1 MDRPRGKDQKRIE
14 LEFPCDSYSFAQ
26 SLTLARRSDPG
37 TTPSKSRTPRDIKFT
52 RPRHTRAHD
61 GSDATRVLYQR
72 TSFTFNR
79 TIYEMGKGNAQK
91 TAAARARNN
100 AAAESEGKGGGGA
113 AGMASRAGNL
123 AIVCTVC
130 RTGFMAAQSRSQL
143 QAHVDSKHSKTHTY
157 DQWSVC
163 GWRDGMGMISARTAL
178 TSHSPPPRHVSRLQL
193 PRLRGQ
199 EMRLARVRL

>member
-1 MDRPRGKDQKRIE
+1 
-14 LEFPCDSYSFAQ
+14 
-26 SLTLARRSDPG
+26 
-37 TTPSKSRTPRDIKFT
+37 
-52 RPRHTRAHD
+52 
-61 GSDATRVLYQR
+61 
-72 TSFTFNR
+72 
-79 TIYEMGKGNAQK
+79 MGKGNAQK

-163 GWRDGMGMISARTAL
+163 GWRKGTGIIFVRRAHQ
-178 TSHSPPPRHVSRLQL
+178 HSPPPRHVPTYSF
-193 PRLRGQ
+193 PDC
-199 EMRLARVRL
+199 ADKK